1 MSEGPNCACQ
11 YVVPV
16 LDQGIPHTHSAS
28 DMEAVCTTFDICRY
42 DVVCDEN
49 KTYHHPNAVR
59 IRIRVMP
66 QLQVHAMVLGHFL
79 GQSPTSPKNCEMI
92 RSLLY

>member
-1 MSEGPNCACQ
+1 M
-11 YVVPV
+11 PV
-16 LDQGIPHTHSAS
+16 LDQGIPHTHIAS

-42 DVVCDEN
+42 DVVFAEN
-49 KTYHHPNAVR
+49 KIHPHPNAVR

-66 QLQVHAMVLGHFL
+66 QLQVHTMVLGHFL
-79 GQSPTSPKNCEMI
+79 GQSPTSPKNCEMN